1 MDNVKKG
8 NDDKKKYFISEGKA
22 ARIFD
27 ERR

>member
-8 NDDKKKYFISEGKA
+8 NDVKKKYFISEGKA

-27 ERR
+27 EGR